1 MFSNFINEHWI
12 YHDGIEGHCGWQ
24 YCFIDCLDFSYGLFY
39 IWSKDSVRRVLNYL
53 LAISF
58 VLTIMVPITGIIVHK
73 LASTLFL
80 VLALIHVFL
89 YRKRLDLKYIL
100 IIVLT
105 IVSFIL
111 GILGLIMVEYPMILI
126 LHRTVSIVLIIL
138 LAIHIYKFHRR
149 LAVA

>member
-1 MFSNFINEHWI
+1 M
-12 YHDGIEGHCGWQ
+12 
-24 YCFIDCLDFSYGLFY
+24 
-39 IWSKDSVRRVLNYL
+39 KRVLNYL

-73 LASTLFL
+73 LAATLFL

-89 YRKRLDLKYIL
+89 YRKRLDYKYIL

-105 IVSFIL
+105 VLSFVL
-111 GILGLIMVEYPMILI
+111 GILGLVLVEHPIILTF
-126 LHRTVSIVLIIL
+126 HRTVSIGLIIL

-149 LAVA
+149 IAVA

>member
-1 MFSNFINEHWI
+1 MFSNFINEHRI
-12 YHDGIEGHCGWQ
+12 YHDGIEGDCGWQ
-24 YCFIDCLDFSYGLFY
+24 YCFTHCLDFSYGLFY
-39 IWSKDSVRRVLNYL
+39 AWSKDSMRRVLNYL

-89 YRKRLDLKYIL
+89 YRKRLDYKYIL

-105 IVSFIL
+105 ILSFVL
-111 GILGLIMVEYPMILI
+111 GILGLIMVEYPIILTF
-126 LHRTVSIVLIIL
+126 HRTVSIVLIIL

>member
-1 MFSNFINEHWI
+1 MKRI
-12 YHDGIEGHCGWQ
+12 
-24 YCFIDCLDFSYGLFY
+24 LDYS
-39 IWSKDSVRRVLNYL
+39 

-58 VLTIMVPITGIIVHK
+58 ILTIMVPIAGIIVHK

-100 IIVLT
+100 IIVL
-105 IVSFIL
+105 
-111 GILGLIMVEYPMILI
+111 GILGLVLVEYPIILT
-126 LHRTVSIVLIIL
+126 LHRIVSIVLIIL

>member
-1 MFSNFINEHWI
+1 M
-12 YHDGIEGHCGWQ
+12 
-24 YCFIDCLDFSYGLFY
+24 
-39 IWSKDSVRRVLNYL
+39 RRVLNYL

-58 VLTIMVPITGIIVHK
+58 IVTILAPITGIMVHK

-89 YRKRLDLKYIL
+89 YRKRLDYKYIL
-100 IIVLT
+100 VVVLT

-111 GILGLIMVEYPMILI
+111 GILGLVLVEYPIVLV
-126 LHRTVSIVLIIL
+126 LHRTISIVLVCL
-138 LAIHIYKFHRR
+138 LVVHIYRFHRR

>member
-1 MFSNFINEHWI
+1 M
-12 YHDGIEGHCGWQ
+12 
-24 YCFIDCLDFSYGLFY
+24 
-39 IWSKDSVRRVLNYL
+39 RRVLNYL

-80 VLALIHVFL
+80 VLALIHVFFL

-100 IIVLT
+100 VIVLT
-105 IVSFIL
+105 IVSFVL
-111 GILGLIMVEYPMILI
+111 GILGLIMVEHPIILTF
-126 LHRTVSIVLIIL
+126 HRTVSIVLIIL
-138 LAIHIYKFHRR
+138 LAIHIYRFHRR

>member
-1 MFSNFINEHWI
+1 M
-12 YHDGIEGHCGWQ
+12 
-24 YCFIDCLDFSYGLFY
+24 
-39 IWSKDSVRRVLNYL
+39 KRVLNYL

-58 VLTIMVPITGIIVHK
+58 VLAIMVSISGIIVHK
-73 LASTLFL
+73 LAATLFL

-89 YRKRLDLKYIL
+89 YRKRLDYKYIL

-105 IVSFIL
+105 ILSFVL
-111 GILGLIMVEYPMILI
+111 GILGLIMVEHPIILTF
-126 LHRTVSIVLIIL
+126 HRTVSIVLIIS

>member
-1 MFSNFINEHWI
+1 M
-12 YHDGIEGHCGWQ
+12 
-24 YCFIDCLDFSYGLFY
+24 
-39 IWSKDSVRRVLNYL
+39 KKVLNYL

-58 VLTIMVPITGIIVHK
+58 IITIMVPITGIIVHK
-73 LASTLFL
+73 LSSTLFL

-89 YRKRLDLKYIL
+89 YRKRLDYKYIL
-100 IIVLT
+100 IIGLT
-105 IVSFIL
+105 IVSFVL
-111 GILGLIMVEYPMILI
+111 GILGLVLVEYPIILI

>member
-1 MFSNFINEHWI
+1 M
-12 YHDGIEGHCGWQ
+12 
-24 YCFIDCLDFSYGLFY
+24 
-39 IWSKDSVRRVLNYL
+39 RRVLNYL

-58 VLTIMVPITGIIVHK
+58 VLTIMVPITGIIIHK

-89 YRKRLDLKYIL
+89 YRKRLDYKYIL
-100 IIVLT
+100 VIVLT
-105 IVSFIL
+105 IVSFVL
-111 GILGLIMVEYPMILI
+111 GILGLVMIEYPIVLT
-126 LHRTVSIVLIIL
+126 LHRTISIVLIIL

>member
-1 MFSNFINEHWI
+1 M
-12 YHDGIEGHCGWQ
+12 
-24 YCFIDCLDFSYGLFY
+24 
-39 IWSKDSVRRVLNYL
+39 RRVLNYL

-89 YRKRLDLKYIL
+89 YKRLDLKYIL
-100 IIVLT
+100 VIVLT
-105 IVSFIL
+105 IVSFVL
-111 GILGLIMVEYPMILI
+111 GILGLIMVEHPMILI
-126 LHRTVSIVLIIL
+126 LHRTISIVLIIL
-138 LAIHIYKFHRR
+138 LAIHIYRFHRR

>member
-1 MFSNFINEHWI
+1 M
-12 YHDGIEGHCGWQ
+12 
-24 YCFIDCLDFSYGLFY
+24 
-39 IWSKDSVRRVLNYL
+39 KRVLNYL

-58 VLTIMVPITGIIVHK
+58 ILTIMAPITGIIVHK
-73 LASTLFL
+73 LAATLFL
-80 VLALIHVFL
+80 ILALIHVFI
-89 YRKRLDLKYIL
+89 YRKRLDLKYTL

-105 IVSFIL
+105 IVSFVL
-111 GILGLIMVEYPMILI
+111 GILGLVLVEYPIMLT

>member
-1 MFSNFINEHWI
+1 M
-12 YHDGIEGHCGWQ
+12 
-24 YCFIDCLDFSYGLFY
+24 
-39 IWSKDSVRRVLNYL
+39 KRVLNYS

-58 VLTIMVPITGIIVHK
+58 ILTIMVPIMGIIVHK
-73 LASTLFL
+73 L

-89 YRKRLDLKYIL
+89 YRKRLDYKYIL
-100 IIVLT
+100 IIGFT
-105 IVSFIL
+105 IVSFVL
-111 GILGLIMVEYPMILI
+111 GILGLVLVEYPIMLT

>member
-1 MFSNFINEHWI
+1 M
-12 YHDGIEGHCGWQ
+12 
-24 YCFIDCLDFSYGLFY
+24 
-39 IWSKDSVRRVLNYL
+39 RRVLNYL

-73 LASTLFL
+73 LAATLFL
-80 VLALIHVFL
+80 ILALIHVFL
-89 YRKRLDLKYIL
+89 YRYKYIL

-105 IVSFIL
+105 ILSFVL
-111 GILGLIMVEYPMILI
+111 GILGLIMIEHPIMLT

-149 LAVA
+149 IAVA

>member
-1 MFSNFINEHWI
+1 M
-12 YHDGIEGHCGWQ
+12 
-24 YCFIDCLDFSYGLFY
+24 
-39 IWSKDSVRRVLNYL
+39 RRVLNYL

-105 IVSFIL
+105 ILSFAL
-111 GILGLIMVEYPMILI
+111 GILGLIMVEHPILL